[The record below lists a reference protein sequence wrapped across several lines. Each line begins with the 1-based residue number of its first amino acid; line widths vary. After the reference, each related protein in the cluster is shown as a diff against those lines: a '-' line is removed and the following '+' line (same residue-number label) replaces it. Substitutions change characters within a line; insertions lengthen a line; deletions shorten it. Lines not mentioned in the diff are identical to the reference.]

1 MAPPKAQRASD
12 FFRQGRRDKTRPEQD
27 GGGSHS
33 PTPASDQGS
42 NTEALQPPPG
52 DISLS
57 EAKMA
62 AMLQKLR
69 SSMKEDLQLAVD
81 DIRREVHEVGTRL
94 NALEEKTDDLCQAND
109 GILDKIRQM
118 ESEQAR
124 LTAKLADLEDRS
136 RRNNI
141 RVRGVPESVAGSD
154 IPEYLRQLFTAIQPN
169 LEPADLRLDRA
180 HRVPK
185 PATLARDIPRDIVTR
200 LHYFSAK
207 DAILTAQR
215 KSTAMPPGYE
225 KISLFA
231 DLSPMTMAR
240 RRDFINV
247 TKCLRNHKIP
257 YRWGFPTKLLIWRN
271 GTLTKLED
279 PDQGMHKLK
288 AWGLFP
294 DHAPPNHPA
303 SPGQVTQE
311 WTKVKRKK

>member
-12 FFRQGRRDKTRPEQD
+12 FLRQGRRDKTRPGQD

-42 NTEALQPPPG
+42 DTEALQPPSG

-62 AMLQKLR
+62 AMLQELR
-69 SSMKEDLQLAVD
+69 SSMKEDLQLVVN

-94 NALEEKTDDLCQAND
+94 NVLEEKTDDLCQAND
-109 GILDKIRQM
+109 GILEKICLM

-136 RRNNI
+136 HRNNN
-141 RVRGVPESVAGSD
+141 RVRVPESVAGSD
-154 IPEYLRQLFTAIQPN
+154 IPGYLQQLFTAIQPN
-169 LEPADLRLDRA
+169 LELADLRLDRA

-185 PATLARDIPRDIVTR
+185 PASLARDIPRDIVTR

-207 DAILTAQR
+207 DAILMAQR
-215 KSTAMPPGYE
+215 KSTAMPSGYE

-247 TKCLRNHKIP
+247 PKCLRNHKIP

-271 GTLTKLED
+271 GTLTKLDD

-294 DHAPPNHPA
+294 DRAPPNHPA
-303 SPGQVTQE
+303 SPGQVVQE
-311 WTKVKRKK
+311 WTKVQRKK

>member
-1 MAPPKAQRASD
+1 
-12 FFRQGRRDKTRPEQD
+12 
-27 GGGSHS
+27 
-33 PTPASDQGS
+33 
-42 NTEALQPPPG
+42 
-52 DISLS
+52 
-57 EAKMA
+57 
-62 AMLQKLR
+62 
-69 SSMKEDLQLAVD
+69 
-81 DIRREVHEVGTRL
+81 
-94 NALEEKTDDLCQAND
+94 
-109 GILDKIRQM
+109 M

-124 LTAKLADLEDRS
+124 LTAKLVDLEDRS

-154 IPEYLRQLFTAIQPN
+154 IPEYLRQLFTAIQPS

-185 PATLARDIPRDIVTR
+185 PATLARDIPRDIVTK

-247 TKCLRNHKIP
+247 TKCLSPWLSRPHLCLYNPRHPDGIP
-257 YRWGFPTKLLIWRN
+257 S
-271 GTLTKLED
+271 GTAHLTKLTSFNPVNSGGSYTCCAHVIPNTRPSPSLYPYSPPPVTD
-279 PDQGMHKLK
+279 PL
-288 AWGLFP
+288 LR
-294 DHAPPNHPA
+294 APPHCRDNPLRCYP
-303 SPGQVTQE
+303 SPQ
-311 WTKVKRKK
+311 